1 MRDCKRDR
9 RERRNRVA
17 FFVILLLL
25 FGMISLK
32 IDNSLL
38 SSDSIVPSR
47 DKNMYRVRREPK
59 DSLDVIIVGDSLT
72 YSSVSPMQLWKAHG
86 ITSYVCGQWGQKI
99 IETED
104 MLKTALRT

>member
-72 YSSVSPMQLWKAHG
+72 YSSWRRS
-86 ITSYVCGQWGQKI
+86 
-99 IETED
+99 
-104 MLKTALRT
+104 